1 VSVRVVTGYVP
12 LSCAHRSHQRY
23 MELAARLMAI
33 GLPLTAYMQPLADC
47 WLHQYHARRGTVFP
61 DGGKDTPAY
70 HCVQHEKSRWIT
82 REVTSSW
89 PQTVVWIDLGVLHL
103 AGVGEQHV
111 ADFVRQVAE
120 NPPTRITSPS
130 CHPVPEVIDHR
141 SVCWA
146 FCGGVI
152 VVPSHHA
159 YWFHDR
165 CKDMAAIHPPTWE
178 VNTWARVAQEHP
190 DRFSL
195 YQADHDHT
203 LFTGYAR
210 GLRL

>member
-1 VSVRVVTGYVP
+1 MSVRVVSGYVP
-12 LSCAHRSHQRY
+12 LRCTHRSHDRY

-33 GLPLTAYMQPLADC
+33 GLPLTIYQNRLTDC
-47 WLHQYHARRGTVFP
+47 WLHQYHTKRGTVFP

-103 AGVGEQHV
+103 AGVTEKHV
-111 ADFVRQVAE
+111 SDFVWQVMDK
-120 NPPTRITSPS
+120 PPELITSPS
-130 CHPVPEVIDHR
+130 CYAVPDFIDQR
-141 SVCWA
+141 TVCWA
-146 FCGGVI
+146 FCGGVL

-159 YWFHDR
+159 YWFHDQ
-165 CKDMAAIHPPTWE
+165 CKHMAAGHTTTWE
-178 VNTWARVAQEHP
+178 VNTWARIAELHP

-195 YQADHDHT
+195 YQANHDKT
-203 LFTGYAR
+203 MFTGYPR
-210 GLRL
+210 